1 MKTFAD
7 KLRDAR
13 NALGLKQSDV
23 AKQLDCAPTS
33 LTNWENGKVQPSLEV
48 LSRICSI
55 YGISPLSLL
64 DREYSYNDIVEI
76 SGKPVPDRSYEEQIA
91 LNFSEPMLARL
102 LLTEQQRLDAK
113 RNEETAAFLQNTDL
127 LNRFGGSLN
136 KEQIEAVQ
144 TEYETNGSSD
154 ADILFAFHALNDNS
168 KKAFL
173 SMTAGMLMQDCN
185 IQRFNEEMDKATK
198 FTLDRLQKAITG
210 EPQD

>member
-33 LTNWENGKVQPSLEV
+33 LTNWENGKVQPSLDV

-64 DREYSYNDIVEI
+64 DREYSYSDIVEI
-76 SGKPVPDRSYEEQIA
+76 AGKPVPDRTYEEQIA

-113 RNEETAAFLQNTDL
+113 RNEETAAFLQSTDL

-144 TEYETNGSSD
+144 TEYKTNGSAD
-154 ADILFAFHALNDNS
+154 ADILFVFHALNENS

-185 IQRFNEEMDKATK
+185 IQRFGDDMGKARTY
-198 FTLDRLQKAITG
+198 TLDRLQKAITG
-210 EPQD
+210 ELGD

>member
-13 NALGLKQSDV
+13 NALGLKQSEV

-33 LTNWENGKVQPSLEV
+33 LTNWENGKVQPSLDV

-55 YGISPLSLL
+55 YDISPLSLL

-76 SGKPVPDRSYEEQIA
+76 AGKPVPDRTYEEQIA

-127 LNRFGGSLN
+127 LNRFGGTLS
-136 KEQIEAVQ
+136 KKQIEAVQ
-144 TEYETNGSSD
+144 TEYKTNGSAD
-154 ADILFAFHALNDNS
+154 ADILFAFHALNDSS

-185 IQRFNEEMDKATK
+185 IQRFGDDMGKARTY
-198 FTLDRLQKAITG
+198 TLDRLQKTISG
-210 EPQD
+210 EPEE